1 MKITRREVLIAG
13 GATIIS
19 AILTDPLG
27 LREYNGEIINTYGLP
42 ETPQPIDSARLTE
55 LLSSK
60 TPIEHGGDVP
70 EILNVIQWVRLQ
82 MDGSTIQEQMR
93 NTFGQHEPPLSD
105 VIEVRIADKLRRSGR
120 RGAFFHSPATE
131 GPNFAL
137 IDGSL
142 TPLEALLTINHEL
155 VHATSGVGEIKP
167 YMLTLKQMA
176 WLSAKYL
183 PPLELSDNS
192 PIGQGLNEMT
202 DSAMDARLS
211 KNYSDIWLACCQ
223 FLYEKAPLASAESLS
238 EALTKQYEG
247 WTGSAS
253 DLDSE
258 YEKRYME
265 ARQRDGWGHVKEI
278 HRHLTSCAGLYWEAV
293 KDGEL

>member
-70 EILNVIQWVRLQ
+70 EILNVIQWIRLQ
-82 MDGSTIQEQMR
+82 MDGSTVQEQMK

-105 VIEVRIADKLRRSGR
+105 VIEVRIADKLQRSGR
-120 RGAFFHSPATE
+120 RGAFFHSPSTD

-155 VHATSGVGEIKP
+155 VHATSGAGEIKP
-167 YMLTLKQMA
+167 YILTLKQMA
-176 WLSAKYL
+176 WLSAKHL
-183 PPLELSDNS
+183 PQLELSDKS
-192 PIGQGLNEMT
+192 PIGQGLDEIT
-202 DSAMDARLS
+202 ATATDARLS
-211 KNYSDIWLACCQ
+211 KNYTDIWLGCCQ
-223 FLYEKAPLASAESLS
+223 FLYEKAPKPSAESLS
-238 EALTKQYEG
+238 HALDKQYEG
-247 WTGSAS
+247 WAGSAP

-258 YEKRYME
+258 YERRYREM
-265 ARQRDGWGHVKEI
+265 RQRAGWDHVREI
-278 HRHLTSCAGLYWEAV
+278 HRHVTSCAGLYWEAV
-293 KDGEL
+293 KDGRV